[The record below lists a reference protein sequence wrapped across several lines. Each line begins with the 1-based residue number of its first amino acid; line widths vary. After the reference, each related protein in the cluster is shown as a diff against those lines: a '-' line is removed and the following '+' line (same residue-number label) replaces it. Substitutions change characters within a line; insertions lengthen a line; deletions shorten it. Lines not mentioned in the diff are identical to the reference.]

1 MTLDLR
7 DLTSDWEHESGEIS
21 ARAVTGRDGTELLQL
36 RVDLGLM
43 QMFSDGR
50 PDGKRYHGFPSV
62 LDYFLRELRLG
73 RDELTSDDW
82 RELER
87 ELYQTNYR
95 RLALASLVEDCLG
108 RDDID
113 AARRYIQ
120 HALRDI
126 DTCLAHI
133 RVATESPSCR
143 LGRSGQALQ
152 PTLVF
157 HRGRLQVQL
166 AVVEDRYEDAVDEAV
181 RGATALDALLESIG
195 IDPEQREGDPGITFL
210 HDLERRL
217 RKEYDIPL
225 TLIERLEQAVEDEDF
240 EAAARLRDELQRRG
254 EQRLTDEASA
264 AET

>member
-1 MTLDLR
+1 
-7 DLTSDWEHESGEIS
+7 
-21 ARAVTGRDGTELLQL
+21 
-36 RVDLGLM
+36 
-43 QMFSDGR
+43 MFSAGR

-62 LDYFLRELRLG
+62 LDYFLREFRLG
-73 RDELTSDDW
+73 RDELTGEDW

-113 AARRYIQ
+113 AAKRYIR

-126 DTCLAHI
+126 ETCLSHI
-133 RVATESPSCR
+133 RVAAESPACR
-143 LGRSGQALQ
+143 LGRSGEALR

-166 AVVEDRYEDAVDEAV
+166 AVVEDRFEDAVDEAV
-181 RGATALDALLESIG
+181 RGALALDALLESMG
-195 IDPEQREGDPGITFL
+195 IDEEQRQDDPGITFL
-210 HDLERRL
+210 NDLEQRL

-225 TLIERLEQAVEDEDF
+225 TLIERLEQAVQNEDF
-240 EAAARLRDELQRRG
+240 EAAVRLRDELRRRG
-254 EQRLTDEASA
+254 EQRLTDETSTAD
-264 AET
+264 T